1 MDSSWKP
8 QLQYLLP
15 LPAYSL
21 LAFKLSFA
29 VEMVENC
36 GNPAAGESAFAV
48 AVGIAERCLY

>member
-1 MDSSWKP
+1 MDSPWKP

-36 GNPAAGESAFAV
+36 GNPAVGESAFAV
-48 AVGIAERCLY
+48 AVGIAKRCLY